1 MHILLKEIKEFIVL
15 KIIMAPLLA
24 LAALGAQAADAAHS
38 AAPAHL
44 SASAAALPPAVAL
57 APAVQGGIT
66 PAPMRM
72 GKARPQLGSGVAFAP
87 DGRLWLVGVN
97 AQGGLFVQ
105 RAVLG
110 VAQTTVQGATPG
122 AVPSAAP
129 DDLAQWEAPRVL
141 DIQGDPISADS
152 ENRPKLAFGPAGQ
165 VVISYTQPLA
175 KPNTGQIRML
185 RSIDGGQTFSAP
197 LTVHTDRQEITHRFE
212 SITFDAQGTLHT
224 VWIDKRDLERAPKV
238 GKKSTYRGAAI
249 YRNVSLDGGATFG
262 PDLRVADHS
271 CECCRIALAVGADGR
286 AHALWRHVFDPDV
299 RDHAFAT
306 FDASATSAAPSA
318 VPVRATFD
326 DWHINGCP
334 HHGPALAA
342 SAQGGFHTVWFGV
355 RKQGELDVAAV
366 RYARLNADGTPQ
378 PGSERPLPD
387 ARAEHADV
395 LAAGQQVAV
404 VWRSVDGARSS
415 AKAWLSSDGGRSFR
429 EQLLGEV
436 SGPND
441 FPRLAQHAGRMVV
454 VWRNPQ
460 EVLTY
465 ALTF

>member
-1 MHILLKEIKEFIVL
+1 MLKFILMPV
-15 KIIMAPLLA
+15 LA
-24 LAALGAQAADAAHS
+24 LAALAVQAADPAHTGHGAAPAPLSASS
-38 AAPAHL
+38 AAPMA
-44 SASAAALPPAVAL
+44 
-57 APAVQGGIT
+57 
-66 PAPMRM
+66 
-72 GKARPQLGSGVAFAP
+72 KARPQFGSGVAFAP
-87 DGRLWLVGVN
+87 DGRLWLVGAN

-110 VAQTTVQGATPG
+110 ATSAAAPG
-122 AVPSAAP
+122 AVAH
-129 DDLAQWEAPRVL
+129 WEAPRVL

-165 VVISYTQPLA
+165 VVISYTQPLP
-175 KPNTGQIRML
+175 KPNTGFIRML
-185 RSIDGGQTFSAP
+185 RSSDGGQTFSAP
-197 LTVHTDRQEITHRFE
+197 FTVHTDRQEITHRFE
-212 SITFDAQGTLHT
+212 SIAFDAQGALHT

-238 GKKSTYRGAAI
+238 GKKSSYRGAAI

-262 PDLRVADHS
+262 PDIRVADHS

-306 FDASATSAAPSA
+306 LDASATSAAPSA

-334 HHGPALAA
+334 HHGPALVAAA
-342 SAQGGFHTVWFGV
+342 SGGFHAVWFGL
-355 RKQGELDVAAV
+355 RQQGKDPVMGV
-366 RYARLNADGTPQ
+366 RYGRLKADGSPVAD
-378 PGSERPLPD
+378 SVRPLPD

-395 LAAGQQVAV
+395 LAAGSRVAV
-404 VWRSVDGARSS
+404 VWRSTDGVRTT
-415 AKAWLSSDGGRSFR
+415 AKAWLSNDGGQTFR
-429 EQLLGEV
+429 LQVLGEV

-441 FPRLAQHAGRMVV
+441 YPRLARHADRMVV
-454 VWRNPQ
+454 VWRNAQ

-465 ALTF
+465 ALAF